1 MIQFVQIIDQHHV
14 IEAVADHVVETDVEV
29 LIELEDEAEKEVLI
43 EPEDEV
49 KKETILVLID
59 DEEAEKEVIQVIID
73 EEAEVYEV
81 IVDLGLVDEVIEELH
96 EVEVVPESDFLQE
109 GEAEAV
115 V

>member
-1 MIQFVQIIDQHHV
+1 MIQFVQIIDQHHM

-29 LIELEDEAEKEVLI
+29 LIELEDEEKEA
-43 EPEDEV
+43 
-49 KKETILVLID
+49 ILVLID
-59 DEEAEKEVIQVIID
+59 DEEAEKEVIQVIIG

-81 IVDLGLVDEVIEELH
+81 IVDLGLVDEVIEEVH